1 MRLAGG
7 VQKDIGSCTLKKAEN
22 PFPVHDCCLG
32 ALAVIALMAVT
43 KMPQYGDSSYIR
55 CLHIEKSIKEP
66 EVPFTII
73 SSVKPV
79 HFDGDCDFAVLAQSP
94 DYTPKNAD
102 SIKVIFREYIIEK

>member
-1 MRLAGG
+1 M
-7 VQKDIGSCTLKKAEN
+7 
-22 PFPVHDCCLG
+22 
-32 ALAVIALMAVT
+32 IALMAVT
-43 KMPQYGDSSYIR
+43 KMPQYGDSGCIKR
-55 CLHIEKSIKEP
+55 LHIEKSIKEP

-79 HFDGDCDFAVLAQSP
+79 HFDRDCDFAVLAQSP